1 MSFEPIT
8 LKTNIQPIKIY
19 IDELL
24 KIDCLLVPYVLSKKN
39 GNFHDY
45 TFRGFIN
52 NKETDTHLIT
62 INPTERKIIYDDVN
76 IYNIKTEIKR
86 NKTKFIMDDKIIE
99 LLEEIQI
106 ECKNILR
113 NKKTLKEL
121 SILI

>member
-1 MSFEPIT
+1 MSFEQIT

-24 KIDCLLVPYVLSKKN
+24 KIDCLLVPYVLLKKN

-45 TFRGFIN
+45 SFRGFIN
-52 NKETDTHLIT
+52 KKETNTHLIS
-62 INPTERKIIYDDVN
+62 INPTERKIIYDDAN

-86 NKTKFIMDDKIIE
+86 NKTKFIMDDNIIK
-99 LLEEIQI
+99 LLEEIEI